1 MFQHKK
7 ERACVS
13 SQELWRGYCNW
24 THSPLYFNAQ
34 DAPGWGERQAD
45 GRQRVSGLRPLVN
58 LYPGPSFL
66 AEPGGR
72 GYRED
77 FQQVWGIWDSEE
89 PFPSH

>member
-1 MFQHKK
+1 M
-7 ERACVS
+7 
-13 SQELWRGYCNW
+13 
-24 THSPLYFNAQ
+24 
-34 DAPGWGERQAD
+34 
-45 GRQRVSGLRPLVN
+45 SGLRPLVN